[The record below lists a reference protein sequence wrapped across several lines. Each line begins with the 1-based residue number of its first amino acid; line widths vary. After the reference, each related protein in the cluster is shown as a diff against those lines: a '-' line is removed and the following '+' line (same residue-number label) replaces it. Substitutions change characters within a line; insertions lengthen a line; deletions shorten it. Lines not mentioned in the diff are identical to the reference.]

1 MAQSIPET
9 LGLARSIKQ
18 YSFGAPANG
27 WTEEKADSERRTQRG
42 VRNDNVL
49 WEVGRN
55 VYDGIA
61 KNEATLDDH
70 HTVLKI
76 VLTLPV
82 IEKYQNENMPDKNE
96 IRNVIKEQ
104 ERLIERTDSLTPKY

>member
-49 WEVGRN
+49 WEVG
-55 VYDGIA
+55 VGG
-61 KNEATLDDH
+61 ATSCLFS
-70 HTVLKI
+70 I
-76 VLTLPV
+76 VDLAH
-82 IEKYQNENMPDKNE
+82 
-96 IRNVIKEQ
+96 
-104 ERLIERTDSLTPKY
+104 DSADCASVF